1 MPATSKSKVRRAQ
14 AVATENFLG
23 SILTKATFA
32 EKMEAIRSVNP
43 YFYLLTPL
51 PRSNNEA
58 NN

>member
-1 MPATSKSKVRRAQ
+1 VRKAQ

-58 NN
+58 NQ

>member
-1 MPATSKSKVRRAQ
+1 MPATSKSRVRKAQ
-14 AVATENFLG
+14 AVATENFLS

-58 NN
+58 NQ